1 MADVTKINS
10 VAITSFAKLDGLTV
24 ANIAKV
30 DGIDFVTTPELE
42 LIDNDFSM
50 EFNGT
55 DEYINT
61 SATPAALGL
70 PATTVSGDS
79 FSISLWYY
87 HQTITNGPPIIQS
100 TTNYAWNDG
109 FAIRQEIAL
118 SNDRLRFWVGAQATY
133 VATNHLNAL
142 QWYHIVAV
150 FTGGATHTLEIYV
163 DKVLVSTASYITSR
177 NIHSPTPISMAWA
190 PDGNPYFYD
199 GLLDEV
205 AIWNRELDATEV
217 ETIYDSTNDNPGKCA
232 NLFTG
237 GLGTDLVFWNRMGD

>member
-1 MADVTKINS
+1 MFPFPF
-10 VAITSFAKLDGLTV
+10 SFFGGV
-24 ANIAKV
+24 S
-30 DGIDFVTTPELE
+30 GPPELE

-50 EFNGT
+50 EFNGM

-79 FSISLWYY
+79 FSISLWYN
-87 HQTITNGPPIIQS
+87 HSTLTNGPPIIQS

-109 FAIRQEIAL
+109 FAIKQEVAL
-118 SNDRLRFWVGAQATY
+118 GQDRLRFWVGAQATH
-133 VATNHLNAL
+133 VATGNLNAS
-142 QWYHIVAV
+142 QWYHVVAV
-150 FTGGATHTLEIYV
+150 FTGGATHNLKIYV
-163 DKVLVSTASYITSR
+163 DKVLGANADQSFTTSR
-177 NIHSPTPISMAWA
+177 NIHNPTPISMAWA
-190 PDGNPYFYD
+190 PDGYGYFYD
-199 GLLDEV
+199 GMLDEV
-205 AIWNRELDATEV
+205 AIWTRALDATEV